1 MTTNLKVMKYCKF
14 HFSEKKICKF
24 GRKCK
29 FVHDRNILI
38 PCAHFLEGEK
48 ECAHGADCWYL
59 HVVTEESIE
68 NLKDDQMK
76 FQTAMK
82 KQMSKLH
89 SENLEMKKSLDECGN
104 HQRMLQEE
112 ITMKSN
118 EIKKLQ
124 QSFDSLLNTT
134 NGKEED
140 GPNSSEEVSQEV
152 SEEVFEVGQWVK
164 IVEPNELISAFSS
177 HTTNRPWVEG
187 VVRNVNEDGTY
198 DIQTDAYSFWEV
210 PSRKVKTLESK
221 LMEERLKSINR
232 YMRLTKED
240 YWNELMK
247 KRMKK

>member
-1 MTTNLKVMKYCKF
+1 M
-14 HFSEKKICKF
+14 I
-24 GRKCK
+24 
-29 FVHDRNILI
+29 
-38 PCAHFLEGEK
+38 
-48 ECAHGADCWYL
+48 
-59 HVVTEESIE
+59 TEEIIE

-76 FQTAMK
+76 FQTSMK
-82 KQMSKLH
+82 QQMSKLQ
-89 SENLEMKKSLDECGN
+89 SENLEMKKLLDECGN
-104 HQRMLQEE
+104 YQRMLREE
-112 ITMKSN
+112 ITMKSD
-118 EIKKLQ
+118 EIKRLQ
-124 QSFDSLLNTT
+124 QSFDSVLNTT
-134 NGKEED
+134 NGKEKD
-140 GPNSSEEVSQEV
+140 GSNSSEEVSQEV

-232 YMRLTKED
+232 YMCLTKED

-247 KRMKK
+247 KRMRK